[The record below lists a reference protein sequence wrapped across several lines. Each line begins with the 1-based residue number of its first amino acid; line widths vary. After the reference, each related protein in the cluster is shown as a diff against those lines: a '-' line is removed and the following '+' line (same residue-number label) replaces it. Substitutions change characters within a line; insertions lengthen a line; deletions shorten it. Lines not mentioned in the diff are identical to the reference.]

1 MTGGVERDER
11 MLCWIARSFGY
22 RLDRQ
27 QSDSGEAAPRWR
39 IVCDS
44 VPAEA
49 RADFMGKVCAA
60 LRIPRVICPF
70 SVTLSFFSPAKLL
83 DDILTSKTA
92 FMNHSWMPLS
102 NPFFGMSRE
111 ELELKMAVMGA

>member
-1 MTGGVERDER
+1 MTDSTDQDER
-11 MLCWIARSFGY
+11 MLRWIACSLGY

-27 QSDSGEAAPRWR
+27 QSDSGEMATRWR
-39 IVCDS
+39 IICDS

-49 RADFMGKVCAA
+49 RADFMGRVCAA
-60 LRIPRVICPF
+60 LRIPRIICPF
-70 SVTLSFFSPAKLL
+70 SVTLSFFSPTKLL

-92 FMNHSWMPLS
+92 FMNPGMPLP

-111 ELELKMAVMGA
+111 ELELRMAVAGI